1 MGVLAYFMRL
11 GKLKLIYSP
20 HELESHR
27 AGISYWHRKLINLSE
42 KLAIRFY
49 AKIIVVCSPIGDWY
63 EKRYPLKYVYV
74 LRSIPVRRKIQI
86 QTNFNL
92 KRKFRISSDEILFIY
107 QGVIDEY
114 RGINFLLKV
123 FEKLKESNCHIVF
136 MGFGNLVEKVKKVSA
151 ESKNIHFKDAVPSK
165 DILSFTSSADVG
177 LEINTIDYG
186 LSYRYTFAN
195 KFFEYSLAGIPIIT
209 SDIYSYMSDI
219 VKNKEIGWV
228 INDDLEETVTML
240 KGLSSEDFSVKKLNI
255 IKYAKNFNWEEEKQI
270 LRKIYV

>member
-1 MGVLAYFMRL
+1 
-11 GKLKLIYSP
+11 
-20 HELESHR
+20 
-27 AGISYWHRKLINLSE
+27 
-42 KLAIRFY
+42 
-49 AKIIVVCSPIGDWY
+49 
-63 EKRYPLKYVYV
+63 
-74 LRSIPVRRKIQI
+74 
-86 QTNFNL
+86 
-92 KRKFRISSDEILFIY
+92 
-107 QGVIDEY
+107 
-114 RGINFLLKV
+114 
-123 FEKLKESNCHIVF
+123 
-136 MGFGNLVEKVKKVSA
+136 
-151 ESKNIHFKDAVPSK
+151 
-165 DILSFTSSADVG
+165 VG